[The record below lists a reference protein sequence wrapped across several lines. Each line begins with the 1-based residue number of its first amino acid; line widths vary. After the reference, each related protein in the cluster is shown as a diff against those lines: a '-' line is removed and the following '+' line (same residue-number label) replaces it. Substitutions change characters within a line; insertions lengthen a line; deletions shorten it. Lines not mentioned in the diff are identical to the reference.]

1 MPFDFPTPK
10 ERSRANNINLAIYVP
25 STRKLDKPISSAQFK
40 TRINQVVRFLNNT
53 FGGTTRVRG
62 IGSYNLGSKT
72 ISEKVAIVETFT
84 QKVSYDG
91 ADIKVKRFLLSKK
104 RQWGQDS
111 IGYEFEGSMFFI

>member
-1 MPFDFPTPK
+1 MAFDFPTPK

-25 STRKLDKPISSAQFK
+25 STKNFDKPISSAQFK
-40 TRINQVVRFLNNT
+40 TRINQVVRFLNQA
-53 FGGTTRVRG
+53 FKGTTRVRG

-84 QKVSYDG
+84 KNIDYNK
-91 ADIKVKRFLLSKK
+91 ADMKVKKFLLLKK

-111 IGYEFEGSMFFI
+111 MGYKFEGSMLFI